1 MIRDWWISI
10 RFLCFVFQGSL
21 FCDRPI
27 SGNNRLVTFV
37 SQIFLIFLILVTSK
51 NKATSASFLLQK
63 IHSPSRFPSFPS
75 QSRVVLSQAGRAR
88 YIVICINPAF
98 TLMIDGTDWPKT
110 QNCLRSLQYAQRDT
124 TNFAVRALTNGAR
137 LLST

>member
-51 NKATSASFLLQK
+51 NNAMSASFLREK

-110 QNCLRSLQYAQRDT
+110 QNSLRRLQYAQRDT
-124 TNFAVRALTNGAR
+124 TNFAVRALTER
-137 LLST
+137 S

>member
-51 NKATSASFLLQK
+51 NNATSASFLRQK

-98 TLMIDGTDWPKT
+98 TLMIDRTDWPKT
-110 QNCLRSLQYAQRDT
+110 QNCLRRLQYAQRDT
-124 TNFAVRALTNGAR
+124 TNFAVRALTER
-137 LLST
+137 S